1 MLRTIII
8 AIFALIC
15 VISCKEKEKPDD
27 IIVEKVVEK
36 PQEGPASMPEDKQ
49 TGSVSWI
56 SNSEYSYTITR
67 KADTQLPIVTNH
79 GTEYYDN
86 SIDVTITRADG
97 SKFFEKKFS
106 KTNFAPALPKEF
118 KENGVLLGINF
129 EKAEGNYLMF
139 IVSVGSPDETNEEFY
154 YARLKISNLAV
165 TSAEKITDMS
175 GLAN

>member
-8 AIFALIC
+8 ALLALVCI
-15 VISCKEKEKPDD
+15 VSCKKKAQEED
-27 IIVEKVVEK
+27 IIVEKVIEK
-36 PQEGPASMPEDKQ
+36 PQEGPESMPEDKQ

-56 SNSEYSYTITR
+56 SNSEYSYAITR
-67 KADTQLPIVTNH
+67 KADKELPIVKNH
-79 GTEYYDN
+79 DKEYYDN
-86 SIDVTITRADG
+86 SVDVVITRADG

-118 KENGVLLGINF
+118 KENGVLLGISF

-139 IVSVGSPDETNEEFY
+139 VVSVGSPDETNEEFY

-165 TSAEKITDMS
+165 TSAEKITN
-175 GLAN
+175 LAN

>member
-8 AIFALIC
+8 ALLALVCI
-15 VISCKEKEKPDD
+15 VSCKKKEQEED
-27 IIVEKVVEK
+27 IIVEKVIEK
-36 PQEGPASMPEDKQ
+36 PQEGPENMPEDKQ

-56 SNSEYSYTITR
+56 SNSEYSYAITR
-67 KADTQLPIVTNH
+67 KADKELPIVKNH
-79 GTEYYDN
+79 DKEYYDN
-86 SIDVTITRADG
+86 SVDVVITRADG

-118 KENGVLLGINF
+118 KENGVLLGISF

-139 IVSVGSPDETNEEFY
+139 VVSVGSPDETNEEFY

-165 TSAEKITDMS
+165 TSAEKITN
-175 GLAN
+175 LAN

>member
-8 AIFALIC
+8 ALLALVCI
-15 VISCKEKEKPDD
+15 ISCKKKEQEED
-27 IIVEKVVEK
+27 IIVEKVIEK
-36 PQEGPASMPEDKQ
+36 PQEGPESMPEDKQ

-56 SNSEYSYTITR
+56 SNSEYSYAITR
-67 KADTQLPIVTNH
+67 KADKELPIVKNH
-79 GTEYYDN
+79 DKEYYDN
-86 SIDVTITRADG
+86 SVDVVITRADG

-118 KENGVLLGINF
+118 KENGVLLGISF

-139 IVSVGSPDETNEEFY
+139 VVSVGSPDETNEEFY

-165 TSAEKITDMS
+165 TSAEKITN
-175 GLAN
+175 LAN

>member
-8 AIFALIC
+8 ALLALVCI
-15 VISCKEKEKPDD
+15 VSCKKKEQEED
-27 IIVEKVVEK
+27 IIVEKVIEK
-36 PQEGPASMPEDKQ
+36 PQEGPESMPEDKQ

-56 SNSEYSYTITR
+56 SNSEYSYAITR
-67 KADTQLPIVTNH
+67 KADKELPIVKNH
-79 GTEYYDN
+79 DKEYYDN
-86 SIDVTITRADG
+86 SVDVVITRADG

-118 KENGVLLGINF
+118 KENGVLLGISF

-139 IVSVGSPDETNEEFY
+139 VVSVGSPDETNEEFY

-165 TSAEKITDMS
+165 TSAEKITN
-175 GLAN
+175 LAN

>member
-8 AIFALIC
+8 ALLALIC
-15 VISCKEKEKPDD
+15 IVSCKKKEQEED
-27 IIVEKVVEK
+27 IIVEKVIEK
-36 PQEGPASMPEDKQ
+36 PQEGPESMPEDMQ

-56 SNSEYSYTITR
+56 SNSEYSYAITR
-67 KADTQLPIVTNH
+67 KADKELPIVKNH
-79 GTEYYDN
+79 DKEYYDN
-86 SIDVTITRADG
+86 SVDVVITRADG

-118 KENGVLLGINF
+118 KENGVLLGISF

-139 IVSVGSPDETNEEFY
+139 VVSVGSPDETNEEFY

-165 TSAEKITDMS
+165 TSAEKITN
-175 GLAN
+175 LAN

>member
-8 AIFALIC
+8 TIFALVCIF
-15 VISCKEKEKPDD
+15 SCKEKEKAED

-49 TGSVSWI
+49 TGSVSWVF
-56 SNSEYSYTITR
+56 NSEYSYTITR
-67 KADTQLPIVTNH
+67 KADKNLPTVTNH
-79 GTEYYDN
+79 GIEYYDN
-86 SIDVTITRADG
+86 SIDVVITRADG
-97 SKFFEKKFS
+97 SKFFEKSFTTK
-106 KTNFAPALPKEF
+106 NFAPALPKEF

-129 EKAEGNYLMF
+129 EKVEGNYLMF

-154 YARLKISNLAV
+154 YARLKISNMAV
-165 TSAEKITDMS
+165 TSAEKVTDMS

>member
-8 AIFALIC
+8 ALLALVCI
-15 VISCKEKEKPDD
+15 VSCKKKEQEED
-27 IIVEKVVEK
+27 IIVEKVIEK
-36 PQEGPASMPEDKQ
+36 PQEGPESMPEDKQ

-56 SNSEYSYTITR
+56 SNSEYSYAITR
-67 KADTQLPIVTNH
+67 KADKELPIVKNH
-79 GTEYYDN
+79 DKEYYDN
-86 SIDVTITRADG
+86 SVNVVITRADG

-118 KENGVLLGINF
+118 KENGVLLGISF

-139 IVSVGSPDETNEEFY
+139 VVSVGSPDETNEEFY

-165 TSAEKITDMS
+165 TSAEKITN
-175 GLAN
+175 LAN

>member
-8 AIFALIC
+8 ALLALIC
-15 VISCKEKEKPDD
+15 IVSCKKKEQEED
-27 IIVEKVVEK
+27 IIVEKVIEK
-36 PQEGPASMPEDKQ
+36 PQEGPESMPEDKQ

-56 SNSEYSYTITR
+56 SNSEYSYAITR
-67 KADTQLPIVTNH
+67 KADKELPIVKNH
-79 GTEYYDN
+79 DKEYYDN
-86 SIDVTITRADG
+86 SVDVVITRADG

-118 KENGVLLGINF
+118 KENGVLLGISF

-139 IVSVGSPDETNEEFY
+139 VVSVGSPDETNEEFY

-165 TSAEKITDMS
+165 TSAEKITN
-175 GLAN
+175 LAN

>member
-8 AIFALIC
+8 AIFALVCIF
-15 VISCKEKEKPDD
+15 SCKEMEKAED

-49 TGSVSWI
+49 TGSVSWVF
-56 SNSEYSYTITR
+56 NSEYSYTITR
-67 KADTQLPIVTNH
+67 KADKNLPTVTNH
-79 GTEYYDN
+79 GIEYYDN
-86 SIDVTITRADG
+86 SIDVYITRADG
-97 SKFFEKKFS
+97 SKFFEKSFTTK
-106 KTNFAPALPKEF
+106 NFAPALPKEF

-129 EKAEGNYLMF
+129 EKVEGNYLMF

-154 YARLKISNLAV
+154 YARLKISNMAV
-165 TSAEKITDMS
+165 TSAEKVTDMS

>member
-8 AIFALIC
+8 ALLALVCI
-15 VISCKEKEKPDD
+15 VSCKKKEQEED
-27 IIVEKVVEK
+27 IIVEKVIEK
-36 PQEGPASMPEDKQ
+36 PQEGPESMPEDKQ

-56 SNSEYSYTITR
+56 SSSEYSYAITR
-67 KADTQLPIVTNH
+67 KADKELPIVKNH
-79 GTEYYDN
+79 DKEYYDN
-86 SIDVTITRADG
+86 SVDVVITRADG

-118 KENGVLLGINF
+118 KENGVLLGISF

-139 IVSVGSPDETNEEFY
+139 VVSVGSPDETNEEFY

-165 TSAEKITDMS
+165 TSAEKITN
-175 GLAN
+175 LAN

>member
-1 MLRTIII
+1 
-8 AIFALIC
+8 
-15 VISCKEKEKPDD
+15 
-27 IIVEKVVEK
+27 
-36 PQEGPASMPEDKQ
+36 
-49 TGSVSWI
+49 
-56 SNSEYSYTITR
+56 
-67 KADTQLPIVTNH
+67 
-79 GTEYYDN
+79 
-86 SIDVTITRADG
+86 VTITRADG
-97 SKFFEKKFS
+97 SKFFEKNFS